1 MNSEKLQVGHGSA
14 GILRSTCSICTSLRD
29 VAYINDFK
37 YPTHDVAV
45 KYLQA
50 DEGWWLALS
59 ENGTWPPVVTD
70 LNSRFLVAE
79 IKYRPRT
86 SAELFES
93 YHPFTQ
99 SFPVKRHVG
108 SWTPE
113 TSLQM
118 GSNCLSVF
126 YRERNLHGRTIRAVT
141 ITPEDLNGTHTL
153 GNFWQLLAEKLN
165 FTTSLTVYSGRT
177 WGRQMNGNWTG
188 LIGVLQRGEADVGL
202 STALVTLERS
212 QAVDFSLPLLYSSFC
227 VYIREPG
234 SLEMVWSNFVQ
245 PLSSSLWLAV
255 ALCVLA
261 SAVYVWLLGHVA
273 GACLPAAYEQHSL
286 TNAFYLMF
294 GVFCQQ
300 GHSLNGL
307 HPACRMVYLF
317 AYLTAV
323 VVYTAYCAANI
334 SFVAVDRTQ
343 LPFTD
348 LAGLLADGRYRLT
361 TLSGSDVP
369 TLFKVC

>member
-1 MNSEKLQVGHGSA
+1 
-14 GILRSTCSICTSLRD
+14 
-29 VAYINDFK
+29 
-37 YPTHDVAV
+37 
-45 KYLQA
+45 
-50 DEGWWLALS
+50 
-59 ENGTWPPVVTD
+59 
-70 LNSRFLVAE
+70 
-79 IKYRPRT
+79 
-86 SAELFES
+86 
-93 YHPFTQ
+93 
-99 SFPVKRHVG
+99 
-108 SWTPE
+108 
-113 TSLQM
+113 M
-118 GSNCLSVF
+118 GSNRLSVF

-153 GNFWQLLAEKLN
+153 GNIWQLLEEKLN

-177 WGRQMNGNWTG
+177 WGRQKNGNWTG

-234 SLEMVWSNFVQ
+234 SLEMEWSNFVQ

-261 SAVYVWLLGHVA
+261 SAAYVWLLGHVA

-369 TLFKVC
+369 TLFKTSAEPVLRTIYKKLIKPNEASLPKTQEDGLQETCMKHTAFMMPCQSAKALLSKIHCSTLALPSRYFRVVGAMVFPKNSTHRRIINQ